1 MRRLALPFL
10 PNRSREEDVPG
21 SAQPPSRRCCPAPPL
36 PSPNRRPRSASPRGS
51 TALQLLAETDAEAHR
66 SASGRKGR
74 ARASH
79 RAVGEPIAACRDAVV
94 GEPPRSTLRQAR
106 QASRSCFVSPGDET
120 ADFRGGEALIEAV
133 PEDVLV
139 ISERAFDAGPP
150 QGAIE
155 APAAV
160 PHVRSR
166 ANLRYK
172 SCPRLPPAAV
182 ETQSSKCY
190 GFLTTLRAS
199 QPDTTASPHPASP
212 QSDPEGRPKV
222 TSPPSSLSG
231 CELGP

>member
-1 MRRLALPFL
+1 VRRLALPFL

-66 SASGRKGR
+66 SASGRKGG

-79 RAVGEPIAACRDAVV
+79 RAVGEPIAACRDGVV

-172 SCPRLPPAAV
+172 SCPRSPPRRGRNAIEQVLRIPTDFARVATRYDRVAAPRLAAV
-182 ETQSSKCY
+182 RSRGST
-190 GFLTTLRAS
+190 
-199 QPDTTASPHPASP
+199 
-212 QSDPEGRPKV
+212 EGHIAAV
-222 TSPPSSLSG
+222 VALW
-231 CELGP
+231 L

>member
-1 MRRLALPFL
+1 VRLLALPFL
-10 PNRSREEDVPG
+10 PNRGREEDVPG
-21 SAQPPSRRCCPAPPL
+21 SAQPPSGRCCPAPPL

-66 SASGRKGR
+66 SASGRKGG

-166 ANLRYK
+166 ANLHYK
-172 SCPRLPPAAV
+172 SCPRSPPRRGRNAIEQVLRLHNDFARVATRYDRVAALRLAAV
-182 ETQSSKCY
+182 RSLGST
-190 GFLTTLRAS
+190 
-199 QPDTTASPHPASP
+199 
-212 QSDPEGRPKV
+212 EGHIAAV
-222 TSPPSSLSG
+222 VALW
-231 CELGP
+231 L